1 MTRYLQLV
9 ATVMLLACW
18 LAWRPLLR
26 ISTVRVELAAAN
38 DEKFGNDVMGNLT
51 QQSKLLELHCPLDAT

>member
-1 MTRYLQLV
+1 
-9 ATVMLLACW
+9 MLLACW